1 MSETGIYITI
11 TITLLGLAYLIL
23 LQVIARL
30 DEKYS
35 SEKIV
40 SLFDQ
45 ELEGRFFRW
54 LLITTLIFIVVW
66 TFKLKPVI
74 QIDGFNFLINNS
86 ANILVGLSTILLVI
100 AFFFYTRKILIY
112 YTPTKFTQ
120 YLRSKHKVSKN
131 DFKYFEALSDILL
144 LSIKQQQRNLA
155 LTLSDFFYD
164 AYRNEREKFKNVP
177 VEYPDIFY
185 ETVHKS
191 IEELAILKEKRNY
204 SLEYRT
210 AGGIWLLGEM
220 QGHELS
226 NKTYVWLWRN
236 ILLSIQYQQ
245 DDMIVYHWQT
255 AHQFYTYSLR
265 YIYENYDHSSET
277 FQVSNQEAVNKRI
290 SERAKFIEF
299 HYALGGLLTYKKR
312 YNCIKRIFNHTNSQ
326 PPKYELLPESMHE
339 IFNFYF
345 KVRDPYDREYT
356 WISHQYSFPEQSGI
370 HADSVVK
377 KWIFSYM
384 AILFLRQYT
393 IVPYLSTMKPL
404 DYPAIPK
411 TQGEIKGWI
420 DGLDFFKKLVSEHL
434 DNKELLKELYF
445 DFIIT
450 EWCEENK
457 KIYPLDF
464 IDILKSNL
472 QEAYNNNALNLPISE
487 EKVIQFENST
497 KERIEEVFD
506 KISLISNAAAFE
518 GDSDKWYVNGQRM
531 LQSKDAFS
539 ENPEVHHIE
548 FDSFLASVL
557 SGRIVDG
564 VASTFLF
571 QKTKSYL
578 FKQTEF
584 FDAIDKFGLTE
595 QHILVAFGF
604 NLENYINHHKVSGL
618 SVEKYKETSIYS
630 FQGSQLVNTSIFILR
645 KSDLPLISTK
655 PISDEIIGKFSLK
668 KISDKIN
675 LHSSIIDL
683 NNTSE
688 EIFNENKEGK
698 EDDELKKSVLMSII
712 ISVEVL
718 WKKNIDVIQ
727 LIEFSEYRQ
736 KGLPN
741 KISDIEPIEK
751 KKPAGN
757 NV

>member
-1 MSETGIYITI
+1 MNEIGIYITV
-11 TITLLGLAYLIL
+11 TITLFGVAYPIL

-35 SEKIV
+35 SENIV
-40 SLFDQ
+40 GLFDK
-45 ELEGRFFRW
+45 EIEGKLFRW
-54 LLITTLIFIVVW
+54 LLISTLVFIVIW
-66 TFKLKPVI
+66 SLKLKPLF
-74 QIDGFNFLINNS
+74 QIDGLNFIINNS
-86 ANILVGLSTILLVI
+86 ANILLGLSSILLI
-100 AFFFYTRKILIY
+100 ISFFFFTRKILIY
-112 YTPTKFTQ
+112 YTPTKFIQ
-120 YLRSKHKVSKN
+120 YLRNKHIKSRN
-131 DFKYFEALSDILL
+131 DFKYFEGLADILL
-144 LSIKQQQRNLA
+144 LSIKQQQRNLS

-164 AYRNEREKFKNVP
+164 SFRNERGKLNNTP

-245 DDMIVYHWQT
+245 DDLIVYHWQT
-255 AHQFYTYSLR
+255 AHQFYTYSLP
-265 YIYENYDHSSET
+265 YIYKNYDHSSDT
-277 FQVSNQEAVNKRI
+277 FQVSNQDTVNKRI
-290 SERAKFIEF
+290 SEREKFIEF

-312 YNCIKRIFNHTNSQ
+312 YSCINRVFNHTNSQ
-326 PPKYELLPESMHE
+326 PPKYELLPESMYE
-339 IFNFYF
+339 IFSFYF

-356 WISHQYSFPEQSGI
+356 WISNQYSFPEQSGL

-384 AILFLRQYT
+384 AVLFLRQYT
-393 IVPYLSTMKPL
+393 IVPYLITMKPL

-434 DNKELLKELYF
+434 ENKVLLEELYL
-445 DFIIT
+445 DFIT
-450 EWCEENK
+450 KEWCEKNDK
-457 KIYPLDF
+457 VYPLDF
-464 IDILKSNL
+464 IDVFKSNL
-472 QEAYNNNALNLPISE
+472 KEAYNNNALTLPISE
-487 EKVIQFENST
+487 EKVLQFETST
-497 KERIEEVFD
+497 KGRVEEVLEN
-506 KISLISNAAAFE
+506 ITTISNSNTISGEA
-518 GDSDKWYVNGQRM
+518 DKWYVNGQRM
-531 LQSKDAFS
+531 LQSRDAFS
-539 ENPEVHHIE
+539 ENPEVHHID

-557 SGRIVDG
+557 SRRIIKG

-571 QKTKSYL
+571 KKTKTYL
-578 FKQTEF
+578 FKHTDF
-584 FDAIDKFGLTE
+584 FGAIDKFGLTE
-595 QHILVAFGF
+595 QHVIVAFGL
-604 NLENYINHHKVSGL
+604 NIDNYINHFKVKGL
-618 SVEKYKETSIYS
+618 TKEKYKETSIFS
-630 FQGSQLVNTSIFILR
+630 FQGSQFVNTTVFILR
-645 KSDLPLISTK
+645 KSNLPFISTK
-655 PISDEIIGKFSLK
+655 PISDEIIKKYSLK
-668 KISDKIN
+668 KISDKGN

-683 NNTSE
+683 NNTTE
-688 EIFNENKEGK
+688 EIFNENKVGK
-698 EDDELKKSVLMSII
+698 EDDEIKKSVLMSII
-712 ISVEVL
+712 ISLEIL

-741 KISDIEPIEK
+741 KISDIEPFDK
-751 KKPAGN
+751 KKPN
-757 NV
+757 W